1 MEANRVTAT
10 PITAIKTSRQ
20 EFLDAD
26 KYVPLGTATIFSG
39 RGGVGKTTFALDY
52 AAKVSS
58 GRLPGKYEGKPQNVL
73 IASHE
78 DDPGKQ
84 LKPRLQAADMDERF
98 IHLVSKGSY
107 DPNQPPPSMPK
118 LNRPHDM
125 EQIRQLVEYFRP
137 ALLIIDPLTS
147 GMDGDLHKVQDVRQ
161 SLDPLTALAREFNM
175 AIIALTH
182 TNKGGGAASDRM
194 SGSHAFRDA
203 ARSVL
208 LFALDEDNGA
218 TIVTLNKSNY
228 ANHTSTSFKYRLV
241 SVDVPTDDFQFT
253 EVAKIELLGA
263 SEISVDELWHREQ
276 NGRGD
281 YTETQAWLRDY
292 LIEIGGSAASSTI
305 RKASERDGYKWRTIQ
320 AAGKKLCEIKRAGYQ
335 GQTIWTL
342 SEFNVDDQ
350 VLE

>member
-1 MEANRVTAT
+1 MEAYQVTAT

-26 KYVPLGTATIFSG
+26 KYLPLGTVTIFSG

-58 GRLPGKYEGKPQNVL
+58 GRLPGKYDGKPRNVL

-84 LKPRLQAADMDERF
+84 LKPRLQAAGMDEQF
-98 IHLVSKGSY
+98 VHLIAKGSY
-107 DPNQPPPSMPK
+107 DPTLPPPVMPK
-118 LNRPHDM
+118 LNRSHDM
-125 EQIRQLVEYFRP
+125 EQIRELVEYYRP

-147 GMDGDLHKVQDVRQ
+147 GMDGDLHKVADVRQ

-182 TNKGGGAASDRM
+182 TNKSSGAASDRM

-208 LFALDEDNGA
+208 LFAQDEDNGV

-228 ANHTSTSFKYRLV
+228 ANHTNSSFKYRLV
-241 SVDVPTDDFQFT
+241 SVEVPTDDWLAT

-281 YTETQAWLRDY
+281 YTETQAWLRGY
-292 LIEIGGSAASSTI
+292 LIDIGGSATSSQI
-305 RKASERDGYKWRTIQ
+305 KKAAEREGYKWRTIQ
-320 AAGKKLCEIKRAGYQ
+320 SAGNKLCEIKRTGFQ
-335 GQTIWTL
+335 GQSVWTL
-342 SEFNVDDQ
+342 SEFNIDDQ
-350 VLE
+350 VIE